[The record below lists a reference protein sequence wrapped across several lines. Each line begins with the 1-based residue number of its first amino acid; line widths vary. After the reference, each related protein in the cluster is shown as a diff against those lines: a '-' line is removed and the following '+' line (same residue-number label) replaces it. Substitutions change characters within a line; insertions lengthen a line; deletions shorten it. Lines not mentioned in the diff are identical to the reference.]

1 MAEPSSWGSDWG
13 ACSELTP
20 CPGSSWDDVSSLG
33 LALAFESGAGERDS
47 AEPEGGRVLRGLE
60 ASPGCLDYKALD
72 LLAPPPCMWYLG
84 CTCGVQVVQPRS
96 VLLGEPC
103 PCPHLEV
110 WWQWPLG
117 GVGPAAAPAHTAR
130 RHWLRLGAR
139 PRVQCSV
146 YCNEQ
151 EAGVRCA
158 GSWLAASPSVA
169 QKTGWR
175 PGQAVLNLS
184 IWLGCWGRTRRAMGL
199 GQFLG

>member
-20 CPGSSWDDVSSLG
+20 CPGSSWDDMSSLG
-33 LALAFESGAGERDS
+33 LALAFESGAGERGS
-47 AEPEGGRVLRGLE
+47 AEPEGGRVLTLSWVFGLQGPGS
-60 ASPGCLDYKALD
+60 AGPSSMYGVSWVHVWVPGC
-72 LLAPPPCMWYLG
+72 
-84 CTCGVQVVQPRS
+84 S

-151 EAGVRCA
+151 EAGVQCA

-175 PGQAVLNLS
+175 PG
-184 IWLGCWGRTRRAMGL
+184 
-199 GQFLG
+199 